1 MVWLAILLA
10 APPDT
15 VPGVQEH
22 ASATL
27 IALHLD
33 RAAVTL
39 KASAQKVILVE
50 SLCDSYITI
59 HIIHQPLPRCL

>member
-15 VPGVQEH
+15 VPGVQER

-33 RAAVTL
+33 RAAATL
-39 KASAQKVILVE
+39 KASA
-50 SLCDSYITI
+50 
-59 HIIHQPLPRCL
+59 

>member
-33 RAAVTL
+33 RAAATL
-39 KASAQKVILVE
+39 KASA
-50 SLCDSYITI
+50 
-59 HIIHQPLPRCL
+59 